1 MEKNQRTDDQAALL
15 LPHRSTQSLTPLLPA
30 GVEVGD
36 PDSKPEATLDR
47 LLEVAGPYVQ
57 KYFESQ
63 ERIHQ
68 RNLEFEGKV
77 LEHDSRRQRH
87 VVWSVGVIVAVVL
100 LFAGYLISKGRD
112 AVALDVIKL
121 VASLASV
128 GFGGYGI
135 AMSRR
140 RREEDDD

>member
-1 MEKNQRTDDQAALL
+1 MEKNQRTDDPAALL
-15 LPHRSTQSLTPLLPA
+15 PPYRSPQPPTPLVPVGA
-30 GVEVGD
+30 PVGD
-36 PDSKPEATLDR
+36 ADSKPDVTLDR

-68 RNLEFEGKV
+68 RNLEFEEKV

-121 VASLASV
+121 VASLGSV

-140 RREEDDD
+140 RREEDEN